1 MVKKYNWM
9 VFVLLEIEKVR
20 ERIKLLDESDAKSLL
35 MIIYAGLDTALTGTG
50 GDEVLKEIVKNLYD
64 MYSRLPDNNDFRKK

>member
-1 MVKKYNWM
+1 M
-9 VFVLLEIEKVR
+9 LEMEKVR

-50 GDEVLKEIVKNLYD
+50 GDEALKEIIKNLHD
-64 MYSRLPDNNDFRKK
+64 MYSRIPDNNDFREK